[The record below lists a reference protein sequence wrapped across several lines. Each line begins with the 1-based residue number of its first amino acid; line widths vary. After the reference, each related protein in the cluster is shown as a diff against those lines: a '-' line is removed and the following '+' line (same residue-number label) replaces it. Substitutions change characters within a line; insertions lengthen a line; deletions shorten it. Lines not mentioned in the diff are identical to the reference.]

1 MKYLKNYESFLIKE
15 SNNVEVAK
23 DIATNL
29 ISALSKTINDDED
42 NALDQIKKIDSKE
55 LLDLVSDEIKQIKNM
70 DLVSYINDEMSD
82 VDWQYKAIFDHLKSL
97 DPDMGSGYQENKF
110 LQGAGKLID
119 VGADIAEK
127 LKSSLKGKFDE
138 MKKALDSSTDSVIQE
153 VPGNKILDN
162 VKNYFKKPVSEIKY
176 QDINMAID
184 KTKISEGNAVGSCE
198 KLLDQILGV
207 NIFKFGFGEFF
218 SKLVS
223 EKTSKKN
230 EEVIPL
236 LGISLALLIK
246 MIIGFIVFF
255 IIKKI
260 NKKTNFLGTKAEV
273 EDSVSIGMA
282 PAVSG
287 MKSRSTVI
295 N

>member
-42 NALDQIKKIDSKE
+42 IALEQIKKIDSKE
-55 LLDLVSDEIKQIKNM
+55 LLDLVSNEIKQIKKM

-97 DPDMGSGYQENKF
+97 DPDMSSGYQENKF

-119 VGADIAEK
+119 AGADIAEK

-138 MKKALDSSTDSVIQE
+138 MKKALDSSTDSVLQE

-207 NIFKFGFGEFF
+207 NIFKFGFGGFF

-230 EEVIPL
+230 EEVIPF

-255 IIKKI
+255 IVKKI

-295 N
+295 D